1 MKSPNKVVE
10 RYARKLAPLTTDV
23 RHEMKTLIAF
33 LTFLIGLTILRCS
46 ASVIHV
52 WISRTNGE
60 DIITMNTPLSRE
72 ELKTRFTTLA
82 EIQPTAAIWIGVQ
95 PLVSANTVIDVIDIL
110 RQAGMKRLRLYKT
123 HADGDIYIP
132 LLIEEESSTTRQDND
147 KSNNAFQAI
156 GTKVPQPE
164 R

>member
-1 MKSPNKVVE
+1 
-10 RYARKLAPLTTDV
+10 
-23 RHEMKTLIAF
+23 MKTLIAF

-110 RQAGMKRLRLYKT
+110 RQAGINISYLYSFLLGDKGILVFRTDNPDLTRETILLNRLHYIDEEQL
-123 HADGDIYIP
+123 DG
-132 LLIEEESSTTRQDND
+132 LIS
-147 KSNNAFQAI
+147 K
-156 GTKVPQPE
+156 
-164 R
+164 